1 MVRKVQVQLVDDI
14 DGSQADETMKFGLDG
29 TNYEIDLS
37 AQHAEKLRASLA
49 KFILASRRITARPAS
64 VATAR
69 RAAGAP
75 ARIDGAQNQAIREWA
90 ASRGLDVASRGRI
103 PRSIVE
109 QYEAESSRSSST
121 RRGRG

>member
-75 ARIDGAQNQAIREWA
+75 ARIDGAQNQAIRDWA
-90 ASRGLDVASRGRI
+90 KSKGIEVSARGRI
-103 PRSIVE
+103 PANVAA
-109 QYEAESSRSSST
+109 QYQAEA
-121 RRGRG
+121 GR